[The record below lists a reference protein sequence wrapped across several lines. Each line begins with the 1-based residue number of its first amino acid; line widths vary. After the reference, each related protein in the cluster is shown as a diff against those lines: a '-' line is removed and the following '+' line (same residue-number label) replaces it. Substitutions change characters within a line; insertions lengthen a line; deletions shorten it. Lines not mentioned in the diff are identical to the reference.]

1 MEKRA
6 LAIINPISGV
16 KSKATIPQQLQEAF
30 NDSEWELF
38 ITYTKRAMHAYDLA
52 KEAVENGIEL
62 VIAVG
67 GDGTINEIAK
77 ALVNKN
83 TYLGIIPRGS
93 GNGLANAL
101 GIPKDSKKAIDI
113 ILNGRKECIDSC
125 SINGSAFFCTTGLGF
140 DAEVSKK
147 FAEASSRGPLQYII
161 TTVSQY
167 INYEPEEYKII
178 LDNKEEIIKKAFVV
192 AVANASQYGNNA
204 YIAPSAS
211 LTDGFM
217 DLVVL
222 EPFTNM
228 EMPNV
233 VMQLFNKKLDKNIHQ
248 STYRVKKVDIIRKIN
263 GFIHLDGEPKE
274 MPDKLSIE
282 IIEKSLNVIIPKK

>member
-1 MEKRA
+1 MKKRA

-16 KSKATIPQQLQEAF
+16 KSKTTIPQQLQEAF
-30 NDSEWELF
+30 NNSEWELF
-38 ITYTKRAMHAYDLA
+38 ITYTKRSMHAYELA
-52 KEAVENGIEL
+52 SEAVDKGFEL
-62 VIAVG
+62 VIAIG

-83 TYLGIIPRGS
+83 ASLGIIPRGS

-101 GIPKDSKKAIDI
+101 GIPKSSKKAIDI
-113 ILNGRKECIDSC
+113 IVKGNKECIDSC
-125 SINGSAFFCTTGLGF
+125 TINDNAFFCTTGLGF

-147 FAEASSRGPLQYII
+147 FAEESSRGPLQYII

-178 LDNKEEIIKKAFVV
+178 IDGKEEINTKAFVV
-192 AVANASQYGNNA
+192 AIANASQYGNNA
-204 YIAPSAS
+204 YIAPNAS

-222 EPFTNM
+222 EPFTSM

-248 STYRVKKVDIIRKIN
+248 YTYRVKKVEIIRNSK
-263 GFIHLDGEPKE
+263 GVIHLDGEPKE

-282 IIEKSLNVIIPKK
+282 IIEKSLNVIVP